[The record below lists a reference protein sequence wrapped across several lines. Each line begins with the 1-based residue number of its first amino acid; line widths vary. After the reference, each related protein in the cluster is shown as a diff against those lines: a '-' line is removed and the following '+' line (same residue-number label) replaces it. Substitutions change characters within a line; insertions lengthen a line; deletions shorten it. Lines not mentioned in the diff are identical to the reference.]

1 MSSEKLASAKDQ
13 LKGDLGGSWN
23 ILEGSES
30 NYTDLGIARRFGG
43 SSAAYSL
50 RDIGAMNGKVV
61 RVRREPHDTSAGID
75 DEINFSANQV
85 QSGALEDWVNGKL
98 ESTLPADSSQGL
110 TVVVQHSLI
119 NSGTETTIKF
129 YADSLTSGSP
139 RFFSND
145 KTYKFYKGLSDNRY
159 ILQLTDST
167 NLIKASASDA
177 DKLPQDVTTYESVT
191 GTLTS
196 ITVTSSSPAAA
207 AYSLRKVDS
216 SYSGDAVRIRRI
228 DNTEVDVAFDSDNK
242 VSTSS
247 SITNVGSGDVDDTAE
262 TTLGNFL
269 QGEADVRALFNN
281 ASYNPTASTSSNN
294 YWRANPEIDL
304 GTGAFTWSCDFIL
317 TDSFGVNTSR
327 IIQTFDSASYWY
339 WESSTRLRYQIGGS
353 ASGTTYLS
361 SSTTIQ
367 LGRKYNMEFSRDA
380 SDNTTLKIDGV
391 LVGTN
396 TNTARNTGQVDVGR
410 LAGFRLAGAAFNF
423 NFNNGQ
429 HIYAGDGVETSNWVD
444 TGTGGIDLSKEG
456 SPVLFTGQ
464 GMDSFVDIWYDQAG
478 SNDATQATAANQPKI
493 AESGALLADGLDF
506 DGSNDYLEADG
517 VSSIY
522 TGTDEAHS
530 SFVVVN
536 SDAAT
541 TTQYILGIGSTSASN
556 PLRNTLFHSGGNIGW
571 QVRDDAGT
579 LKTDLSANP
588 YIANQTYLVSAL
600 NSGTT
605 IDFNTNSVINDN
617 GTDADVGAS
626 TIDTVHIGTR
636 ANSPTGYL
644 NGSIQELVFYA
655 TDQSANRFKIESNI
669 NNYYGLY
676 NDANEFSANPT
687 SAQSSVTLS
696 NESKT
701 GFTATID
708 ATSETKQVAFPFVN
722 DLVSGDDYFVSFN
735 YTTSDSSKTVSVK
748 PFQSAGGSNASN
760 DTISATTN
768 GFYGG
773 TGDASH
779 NGFDVNATA
788 TVLVFQTTG
797 TSFNFTVSDLRVSRI
812 ARNGFV
818 ETWYDQSGNSRP
830 LIQTT
835 ATEQPSI
842 VENGGFVGGIKADVA
857 TSNSTMQNLQ
867 VSTDGT
873 TPNFGT
879 DDWANGGTK
888 LGLMYVGKVIDTA
901 SVTSTCVLW
910 GGGRGVSSFQTGGL
924 SLQIIKAGT
933 DSWRLTNERQGLSP
947 TAMTATVSLN
957 IDSDVIC
964 YGIANNRD
972 FTIKTNDSVNSE
984 TESADLDTREGAP
997 ISLFGAYDQNS
1008 NRYYQR
1014 SSSGVCKEC
1023 YLFSGDNIT
1032 EVDTIA
1038 TEINKHYNIYS

>member
-1 MSSEKLASAKDQ
+1 MVRVVK
-13 LKGDLGGSWN
+13 
-23 ILEGSES
+23 
-30 NYTDLGIARRFGG
+30 ARRDVG
-43 SSAAYSL
+43 
-50 RDIGAMNGKVV
+50 
-61 RVRREPHDTSAGID
+61 ETSD
-75 DEINFSANQV
+75 PEEDFSANQIS
-85 QSGALEDWVNGKL
+85 SGALEDWVNGKL
-98 ESTLPADSSQGL
+98 ESTLPADVA
-110 TVVVQHSLI
+110 T
-119 NSGTETTIKF
+119 
-129 YADSLTSGSP
+129 
-139 RFFSND
+139 
-145 KTYKFYKGLSDNRY
+145 
-159 ILQLTDST
+159 
-167 NLIKASASDA
+167 
-177 DKLPQDVTTYESVT
+177 
-191 GTLTS
+191 
-196 ITVTSSSPAAA
+196 AAA
-207 AYSLRKVDS
+207 AYSLRKVKAG
-216 SYSGDAVRIRRI
+216 YSGDAVRIRRI
-228 DNTEVDVAFDSDNK
+228 SDDTEVDVAFDSDGK

-304 GTGAFTWSCDFIL
+304 GTGAFTWSCDFIF

-327 IIQTFDSASYWY
+327 IMQTFDSSSYWY

-396 TNTARNTGQVDVGR
+396 TITARNTGQVDVGR

-464 GMDSFVDIWYDQAG
+464 GMDSFVDIWYDQTG
-478 SNDATQATAANQPKI
+478 SNNATQATAANQPKI
-493 AESGALLADGLDF
+493 AESGALLADGIKFNGSTTSLATGSQVF
-506 DGSNDYLEADG
+506 TANETGSQSLYAVCNVTDGASGYIAGSADDNDSDERG
-517 VSSIY
+517 QSIY
-522 TGTDEAHS
+522 YYTATDVFALS
-530 SFVVVN
+530 N
-536 SDAAT
+536 
-541 TTQYILGIGSTSASN
+541 GSTATN
-556 PLRNTLFHSGGNIGW
+556 
-571 QVRDDAGT
+571 
-579 LKTDLSANP
+579 
-588 YIANQTYLVSAL
+588 
-600 NSGTT
+600 TT
-605 IDFNTNSVINDN
+605 IDTISAIRGSNVLVSFNYNNNTANTLNQNANQN
-617 GTDADVGAS
+617 GYSDGSSAYDFEAGSNFIIGARGG
-626 TIDTVHIGTR
+626 TVQAGR
-636 ANSPTGYL
+636 AV
-644 NGSIQELVFYA
+644 NGSIQEVIAY
-655 TDQSANRFKIESNI
+655 TSDQSDNRFKIESNI

-696 NESKT
+696 NISKT

-788 TVLVFQTTG
+788 TVLLFQTTG

-818 ETWYDQSGNSRP
+818 ETLYDQSSNGNDVD
-830 LIQTT
+830 QGT
-835 ATEQPSI
+835 AGSQPAI
-842 VENGGFVGGIKADVA
+842 VQNGGQVKVGNEASIKF
-857 TSNSTMQNLQ
+857 
-867 VSTDGT
+867 DGT
-873 TPNFGT
+873 NDFLERETYTQGAF
-879 DDWANGGTK
+879 
-888 LGLMYVGKVIDTA
+888 
-901 SVTSTCVLW
+901 STN
-910 GGGRGVSSFQTGGL
+910 
-924 SLQIIKAGT
+924 K
-933 DSWRLTNERQGLSP
+933 
-947 TAMTATVSLN
+947 
-957 IDSDVIC
+957 
-964 YGIANNRD
+964 
-972 FTIKTNDSVNSE
+972 
-984 TESADLDTREGAP
+984 
-997 ISLFGAYDQNS
+997 
-1008 NRYYQR
+1008 YYIFC
-1014 SSSGVCKEC
+1014 S
-1023 YLFSGDNIT
+1023 
-1032 EVDTIA
+1032 
-1038 TEINKHYNIYS
+1038 